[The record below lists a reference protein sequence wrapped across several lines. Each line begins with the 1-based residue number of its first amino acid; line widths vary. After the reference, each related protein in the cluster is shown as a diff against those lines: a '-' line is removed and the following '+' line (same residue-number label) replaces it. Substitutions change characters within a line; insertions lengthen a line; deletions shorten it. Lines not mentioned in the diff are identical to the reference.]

1 MLVSVTPLGE
11 SKATQRAFVGS
22 HATVQFQVVQNVTH
36 LCISL
41 VAVLALE
48 QLDLT
53 ARPTRLRTDHLDLC
67 VAL

>member
-11 SKATQRAFVGS
+11 SKATQRALVGF
-22 HATVQFQVVQNVTH
+22 HATVQFKVVQNVIH

-41 VAVLALE
+41 VADLALE

-53 ARPTRLRTDHLDLC
+53 ARLRTDHLGLS

>member
-53 ARPTRLRTDHLDLC
+53 VRLRTDHLCLC
-67 VAL
+67 IALLL

>member
-11 SKATQRAFVGS
+11 STAAQRALVGS
-22 HATVQFQVVQNVTH
+22 HATVQFQVVQHVTH
-36 LCISL
+36 LRMSL
-41 VAVLALE
+41 EADLALE

-53 ARPTRLRTDHLDLC
+53 TRLRTDHLGLR